1 MMLCMLCMLC
11 FYDVVMLSMLWNYI
25 GAKQAVCLS
34 DYGVTI
40 KNHAVTA
47 AGKRK
52 TGAAP
57 SFGCRPRQ
65 SCSIKYFGVIMFFY
79 LPRTIF
85 LPFTT

>member
-40 KNHAVTA
+40 KNHAVIA
-47 AGKRK
+47 AGK
-52 TGAAP
+52 
-57 SFGCRPRQ
+57 
-65 SCSIKYFGVIMFFY
+65 
-79 LPRTIF
+79 
-85 LPFTT
+85 